1 MKVLS
6 IITQK
11 GGSGKTTIATALAVA
26 AELDGKSVAVFD
38 LDPQATACFWSDVR
52 EAPTPAVKDCSVA
65 RLPHYLKAAEQA
77 GCDLAVI
84 DCPAVHRDIAH
95 DAAALSDFI
104 LIPTRADVF
113 DIRSM
118 SKTIDVVRSVGKPH
132 AVVLNFCPPAGAE
145 VPAAREGVAQIGVE
159 LCPVELHQL
168 KAFARA
174 QQTGQSAQEI
184 DPKSAAAK
192 QIINLYGYTHRKL
205 YQDQEASHDENQDKP
220 VASRA

>member
-1 MKVLS
+1 MKILS

-11 GGSGKTTIATALAVA
+11 GGAGKTTVATALAVA
-26 AELDGKSVAVFD
+26 AELDGQHVAIFD

-52 EAPTPAVKDCSVA
+52 EALTPAVKDCSVA
-65 RLPHYLKAAEQA
+65 RLSNYLDAAREA
-77 GCDLAVI
+77 GCDLAII

-104 LIPTRADVF
+104 LIPSRADVF

-118 SKTIDVVRSVGKPH
+118 TKTIEVIRSVNKPH
-132 AVVLNFCPPAGAE
+132 AVVLNFCPPSGAE
-145 VPAAREGVAQIGVE
+145 VPAAREGVIQIGAE

-174 QQTGQSAQEI
+174 QQTGQTAQEI
-184 DPKSAAAK
+184 TPTSAAAE
-192 QIINLYGYTHRKL
+192 QIINLYGYTRIKL
-205 YQDQEASHDENQDKP
+205 YQEASHGKNQVEP

>member
-1 MKVLS
+1 MKTLS

-11 GGSGKTTIATALAVA
+11 GGAGKTTIATALAVA
-26 AELDGKSVAVFD
+26 AELDGKSVAIFD

-65 RLPHYLKAAEQA
+65 RLPNYLAAAKEA

-95 DAAALSDFI
+95 DAAALSDLV

-113 DIRSM
+113 DVRSM
-118 SKTIDVVRSVGKPH
+118 TKTIEVVKSVSKPY
-132 AVVLNFCPPAGAE
+132 AVVLNFCPPSGPE
-145 VPAAREGVAQIGVE
+145 VPAAREGVTDIGAE

-168 KAFARA
+168 KAFSRA
-174 QQTGQSAQEI
+174 QQTGQTAQEV
-184 DPKSAAAK
+184 AAGSGAAE
-192 QIINLYGYTHRKL
+192 QIEKL
-205 YQDQEASHDENQDKP
+205 YAYTRIKLYDEEIHGSKQTQSTRRS
-220 VASRA
+220 A